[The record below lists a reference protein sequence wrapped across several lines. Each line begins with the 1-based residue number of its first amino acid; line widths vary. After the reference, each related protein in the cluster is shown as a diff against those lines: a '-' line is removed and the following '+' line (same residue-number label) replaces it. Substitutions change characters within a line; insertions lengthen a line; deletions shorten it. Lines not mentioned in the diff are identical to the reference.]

1 MRDTRFF
8 MHFLA
13 QSYGGTTSATLQLFV
28 MFPSIR
34 AENRQMKEEEAEGS
48 LYRTSCSAVSNP
60 DHQLDLLPD
69 LLQYI

>member
-13 QSYGGTTSATLQLFV
+13 QSYGGATSATLQLFV

-34 AENRQMKEEEAEGS
+34 AENRQMKEEEAEG
-48 LYRTSCSAVSNP
+48 RTSCSAVSNFY
-60 DHQLDLLPD
+60 HQLDLLPD